1 VNQGTAASAVPSFY
15 LQQAFH
21 MSERALVSRST
32 MEMATA
38 LATLVTGVAVM
49 WGSIEHDIGWGD
61 SGPAAGYFPFR
72 LGVLIVLGSIANFA
86 LALRRRSHDT
96 SMFLTR
102 EQGKRVLAFGL
113 PVVAFVLV
121 SVWLGLYIGAML
133 YLFLVMVF
141 QGGYRPLFA
150 ITVAVGLAVAMRL
163 IFPIWFKVPLLTGP
177 LEAMLGLY

>member
-1 VNQGTAASAVPSFY
+1 
-15 LQQAFH
+15 

-38 LATLVTGVAVM
+38 LATLGAGVAVM
-49 WGSIEHDIGWGD
+49 WGSVEHDIGWGD

-72 LGVLIVLGSIANFA
+72 LGVLIALGSLANLG
-86 LALRRRSHDT
+86 LALRRSSHDR
-96 SMFLTR
+96 SVFLTR

-113 PVVAFVLV
+113 PVLGFVIV
-121 SVWLGLYIGAML
+121 SLWLGLYVGAVL

-150 ITVAVGLAVAMRL
+150 ITVAVGFAVAMRL

>member
-1 VNQGTAASAVPSFY
+1 
-15 LQQAFH
+15 

-38 LATLVTGVAVM
+38 LATLGAGIAVM
-49 WGSIEHDIGWGD
+49 WGAVEHDIGWGD

-72 LGVLIVLGSIANFA
+72 IGVLIALGSLANLG
-86 LALRRRSHDT
+86 LALWRRTEDRSV
-96 SMFLTR
+96 FLTR
-102 EQGKRVLAFGL
+102 AQGKRVLAFGL
-113 PVVAFVLV
+113 PVVAFVIVALA
-121 SVWLGLYIGAML
+121 LGLYVAAML

-150 ITVAVGLAVAMRL
+150 LTVAIGFAVVMRL
-163 IFPIWFKVPLLTGP
+163 VFPIWFKVPLLTGP